1 MIKSYNGHAVGI
13 RLAYDG
19 LGNIVEQVNKLGH
32 KIEVLSNIKSGKE
45 ATVYRVMLDSQL
57 MAMKVYKNPEERSFK
72 NTGSYLLGKYY
83 KKPSERRAVAKN
95 NSFAKKLI
103 HKNWVKREFFMLEKL
118 FNNGA
123 MIPKPILQ
131 VENAI
136 FMELLGDEHTVAPR
150 LCDIRLSN
158 EEAKRAQDL
167 ILKNIELFWNSGIV
181 HADLSEYNI
190 LWWKNNPYI
199 IDFPQSVDV
208 RTHPNSKEIFN
219 RDLKTI
225 MKYFSRYGQ
234 MNANCMTIVCP

>member
-1 MIKSYNGHAVGI
+1 MTTNDASSII
-13 RLAYDG
+13 
-19 LGNIVEQVNKLGH
+19 EQANKLGH
-32 KIEVLSNIKSGKE
+32 EIEILSNIKSGKE
-45 ATVYRVMLDSQL
+45 ATVYRVMLDDQ
-57 MAMKVYKNPEERSFK
+57 MVAMKVYKNPEEINFK
-72 NTGSYLLGKYY
+72 NTNEYLAGKFY
-83 KKPSERRAVAKN
+83 KKLSERKAIAKN
-95 NSFAKKLI
+95 NKFAKKLK

-136 FMELLGDEHTVAPR
+136 FMELLGDEYTVAPR

-158 EEAKRAQDL
+158 DEAKKAQDL

-190 LWWKNNPYI
+190 LWWKGNPYI
-199 IDFPQSVDV
+199 IDFPQSIDV
-208 RTHPNSKEIFN
+208 RTHPNSKEFFD

-225 MKYFSRYGQ
+225 LKYFSKFKQ
-234 MNANCMTIVCP
+234 